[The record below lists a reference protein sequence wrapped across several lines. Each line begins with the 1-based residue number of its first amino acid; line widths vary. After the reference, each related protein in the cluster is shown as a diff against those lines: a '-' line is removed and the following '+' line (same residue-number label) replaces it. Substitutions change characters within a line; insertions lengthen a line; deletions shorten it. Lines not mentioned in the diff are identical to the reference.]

1 MSNLASNSTS
11 VANQSAFYLNTKN
24 TWLLPDGVVDLLST
38 EAVKQE
44 TLRYQLTRILISH
57 GYEFISP
64 PMIEYTES
72 LLGYASEDVKLQ
84 TFKIIDQLTGRLM
97 GVRADITPQIAR
109 IDARLHNNQ
118 DTSNPSKSIS
128 RYCYAGHVIY
138 TMPKGLFG
146 SRTPLQLGA
155 EIFGTDSL
163 ASEVELLDVL
173 FTLLDST
180 DVIARSHIDI
190 GHVAIFQQLCQLANV
205 PTHLQEKLIE
215 LYANK
220 ALPELKLLT
229 SKMSQFGELANDFYV
244 LGEAGNDLQK
254 LSERLSTQAKHDAII
269 AKALSD
275 LTYLVSHL
283 EDHWDANV
291 SVDVTGLGYHYHTG
305 VVFNVYVADESLPL
319 IRGGRFS
326 NHFHHEVD
334 NTDAVRSGV
343 GFSCELNRWQNHIQV
358 HEQPFTVVPY
368 SHVQTIL
375 HVPNH
380 PDAPAL
386 KQAIDSLRQEGHR
399 VMIALDET
407 DEPEQTTHRLQVAN
421 GVWYLEH
428 LAEN

>member
-1 MSNLASNSTS
+1 MSNSANSASASNH
-11 VANQSAFYLNTKN
+11 AAFYLNTKN

-109 IDARLHNNQ
+109 IDARLHTHTPQ
-118 DTSNPSKSIS
+118 SIA

-180 DVIARSHIDI
+180 DLIERSHIDI
-190 GHVAIFQQLCQLANV
+190 GHVAIFRQLCVLANV
-205 PTHLQEKLIE
+205 PKSLQEKLIE

-220 ALPELKLLT
+220 ALPELKNLT
-229 SKMSQFGELANDFYV
+229 DTMSQYGEFANDFYV

-254 LSERLSTQAKHDAII
+254 LSARLSSQAKQDSQIE
-269 AKALSD
+269 KALAD
-275 LTYLVSHL
+275 LTALVNHL
-283 EDHWDANV
+283 EQKWHANV

-305 VVFNVYVADESLPL
+305 MVFNVYVANEPLPI

-326 NHFHHEVD
+326 NHFHHEAD

-343 GFSCELNRWQNHIQV
+343 GFSCELNRWQNHIQI
-358 HEQPFTVVPY
+358 HEPPFTVLPY
-368 SHVQTIL
+368 VHVQTIL
-375 HVPNH
+375 NVPNH
-380 PDAPAL
+380 PDHASL
-386 KQAIDSLRQEGHR
+386 KQAIDTLRQEGHR
-399 VMIALDET
+399 VVIALDET
-407 DEPEQTTHRLQVAN
+407 DEPLAATHRLQVAN
-421 GVWYLEH
+421 GVWYLEQ
-428 LAEN
+428 LAEQ

>member
-1 MSNLASNSTS
+1 
-11 VANQSAFYLNTKN
+11 
-24 TWLLPDGVVDLLST
+24 
-38 EAVKQE
+38 
-44 TLRYQLTRILISH
+44 
-57 GYEFISP
+57 
-64 PMIEYTES
+64 
-72 LLGYASEDVKLQ
+72 
-84 TFKIIDQLTGRLM
+84 
-97 GVRADITPQIAR
+97 
-109 IDARLHNNQ
+109 
-118 DTSNPSKSIS
+118 
-128 RYCYAGHVIY
+128 
-138 TMPKGLFG
+138 
-146 SRTPLQLGA
+146 
-155 EIFGTDSL
+155 
-163 ASEVELLDVL
+163 
-173 FTLLDST
+173 
-180 DVIARSHIDI
+180 
-190 GHVAIFQQLCQLANV
+190 
-205 PTHLQEKLIE
+205 
-215 LYANK
+215 
-220 ALPELKLLT
+220 
-229 SKMSQFGELANDFYV
+229 
-244 LGEAGNDLQK
+244 LQK
-254 LSERLSTQAKHDAII
+254 LSERLSSQAKHDAII

-275 LTYLVSHL
+275 LTYLVSYL

-305 VVFNVYVADESLPL
+305 IVFNVYVADESLPL

-326 NHFHHEVD
+326 NHFHHEAD

>member
-1 MSNLASNSTS
+1 MSNSANSASALNH
-11 VANQSAFYLNTKN
+11 AAFYLNTKN

-109 IDARLHNNQ
+109 IDARLHTQ
-118 DTSNPSKSIS
+118 TPQSIA

-155 EIFGTDSL
+155 EIFGTESL

-180 DVIARSHIDI
+180 DLIERSHIDI
-190 GHVAIFQQLCQLANV
+190 GHVAIFRQLCVLANV
-205 PTHLQEKLIE
+205 PKHLQEKLIE

-220 ALPELKLLT
+220 ALPELKNLT
-229 SKMSQFGELANDFYV
+229 DTMSQYGEYANDFYA

-254 LSERLSTQAKHDAII
+254 LSARLSSQAKQDSQIE
-269 AKALSD
+269 KALAD
-275 LTYLVSHL
+275 LTALVNHL
-283 EDHWDANV
+283 EQKWHANV

-305 VVFNVYVADESLPL
+305 MVFNVYVANEPLPI

-326 NHFHHEVD
+326 NHFHHEAD

-343 GFSCELNRWQNHIQV
+343 GFSCELNRWQNHIQI
-358 HEQPFTVVPY
+358 HEPSFTVVPY
-368 SHVQTIL
+368 VHVQTIL
-375 HVPNH
+375 NVPNH
-380 PDAPAL
+380 PDNASL
-386 KQAIDSLRQEGHR
+386 KQAIDTLRQEGHR
-399 VMIALDET
+399 VVIALDET
-407 DEPEQTTHRLQVAN
+407 DEPLATTHRLQVAN
-421 GVWYLEH
+421 GVWYLEQ
-428 LAEN
+428 LAAQ